1 MKTNKHLAFGI
12 SGLLSI
18 SLLFSSCSKDEVE
31 TLDPQNTTATDAA
44 KKQDSPT
51 MFYALTNMNQLVTYS
66 SNQTIE
72 EMGAVSITGLQSGE
86 NILGID
92 FRPAT
97 GQLYAVSN
105 QSRLYVINQMT
116 GAATA
121 IGSAP
126 FSPAIEG
133 TEVGFDFNPTV
144 DRIRLVTSTGQNLR
158 LNPITGAVAAIDGDL
173 NPGSPAVVAVAYTN
187 SMAGAT
193 STTLYDIDV
202 ATDKLYI
209 QSPPNSGGLVEVGS
223 LEVQASGEGGFDIA
237 PDNSMALAVL
247 FGRGYGDEDQQEA
260 SNGNKYRF
268 YSIDLQTGK
277 AKNLGKTDRAVIG
290 VAIMPSGN

>member
-1 MKTNKHLAFGI
+1 MKTNKHLAFGL

-18 SLLFSSCSKDEVE
+18 SLLFSSCSTDELE
-31 TLDPQNTTATDAA
+31 TLAPQNATAINQA
-44 KKQDSPT
+44 KKMDSPT
-51 MFYALTNMNQLVTYS
+51 LFYALTNMNQLVKYS
-66 SNQTIE
+66 SNQTIQ
-72 EMGAVSITGLQSGE
+72 EMSAVIITGLQSGE
-86 NILGID
+86 SLLGID

-105 QSRLYVINQMT
+105 QSRLYVIDQMT
-116 GAATA
+116 GAAMA
-121 IGSAP
+121 IGSQP

-144 DRIRLVTSTGQNLR
+144 DRIRLVTNTGQNLR

-173 NPGSPAVVAVAYTN
+173 NPGNPAVVAAAYTN

-202 ATDKLYI
+202 NTDKLYI

-223 LEVQASGEGGFDIA
+223 LNVQASGEGGFDIS

-247 FGRGYGDEDQQEA
+247 FGRGGGDADQQED

-290 VAIMPSGN
+290 IAIMPTGN